1 MRAFEAQHHLVERS
15 ARAISSSAKAAAE
28 YFSGDKEERPL
39 QEKNGSTTNQKYT
52 KVATS

>member
-15 ARAISSSAKAAAE
+15 LRAISSIVKAAAE

-39 QEKNGSTTNQKYT
+39 Q
-52 KVATS
+52 